1 MTSETP
7 KVLDTY
13 FFSPEQAY
21 AVAKQQNQVAVTPA
35 VDGTQLCY
43 YHGAEPIPEAYS
55 KGLDNLIFCPMEQFV
70 DYFLASCHRV
80 PTWVS
85 MEGLANEAG
94 NDEIYKNLLKIID
107 KLIKEVSKQRA
118 LLVAKFGEQC
128 RKNQPL
134 AESTLRI
141 FLPASRYTSV
151 MQFVSRNLAKAFTKL
166 GCDVCLAIERN
177 DREFLTDRYYLEVK
191 SQFNP
196 HAVVNINQ
204 LSNEYLPEAAVNIVW
219 WQDRMSDLTESAP
232 FKLREND
239 VILSYTPQLDGYLRA
254 KGISDITREVF
265 CVDRDLFKLDPA
277 VTRENKVVFLGSSYL
292 SHIAQHPKEKVL
304 IDQLREQFESGE
316 DFNRQQIE
324 QSAAALEI
332 VADYAFWKLFHYIVR
347 DISVLWMA
355 EQQTIPV
362 EIYGWGWDKYPEL
375 AGCYKGS
382 LHHGEQ
388 VAEVYQSARYALVTH
403 PFEVRTQRLAEAVGC
418 GAIPLVYDCR
428 NLAEMPHWEQHC
440 LYFKTRQQLHDCLG
454 DQPTGDLQQMAD
466 AFSYDTLAQ
475 KLKQQIEQRFR

>member
-1 MTSETP
+1 MTAETAP
-7 KVLDTY
+7 VLDSY

-21 AVAKQQNQVAVTPA
+21 AVAKQQNQLPITPA
-35 VDGTQLCY
+35 VNGTQLCY
-43 YHGAEPIPEAYS
+43 YHGAAPIPEEYS
-55 KGLDNLIFCPMEQFV
+55 AGLENLIFCPMERFV
-70 DYFLASCHRV
+70 EYFLSSRNRM

-85 MEGLANEAG
+85 LEGLAADPKNQET
-94 NDEIYKNLLKIID
+94 YKNLLKIID
-107 KLIKEVSKQRA
+107 KLIKEVNKQRSQ
-118 LLVAKFGEQC
+118 LVLQFGELC
-128 RKNQPL
+128 KKNQPV
-134 AESTLRI
+134 AEDRLRI
-141 FLPASRYTSV
+141 FFPVSRHTTV
-151 MQFVSRNLAKAFTKL
+151 MQFVSKNLAKAFTKL
-166 GCDVCLAIERN
+166 GCEVCLEIENN
-177 DREFLTDRYYLEVK
+177 DREFLTDRNYLEVQ

-196 HAVVNINQ
+196 HAVVRVNH
-204 LSNEYLPEAAVNIVW
+204 LANEYLPEAAVNIVW
-219 WQDRMSDLTESAP
+219 WQDRMPALNDAGP
-232 FKLREND
+232 FPLRDND
-239 VILSYTPQLDGYLRA
+239 IILSYTPQLDGYLRA
-254 KGISDITREVF
+254 KGVNDITREVF
-265 CVDRDLFKLDPA
+265 CIDRELFKLDA
-277 VTRENKVVFLGSSYL
+277 SVTRENKVVFLGSSYL

-324 QSAAALEI
+324 QSAAALGI
-332 VADYAFWKLFHYIVR
+332 TADYAFWKLFHYIVR

-355 EQQTIPV
+355 QQQSLPV

-428 NLAEMPHWEQHC
+428 NLAETPHWEQHC
-440 LYFKTRQQLHDCLG
+440 LYFKTKQQLHDCLG
-454 DQPTGDLQQMAD
+454 DQPIGDLQQMAD

-475 KLKQQIEQRFR
+475 KLKQTIEQRFS